1 MSLLNIYIMSVE
13 LSMIY
18 VKILV
23 IMFRKVLK
31 NNHFDSP

>member
-23 IMFRKVLK
+23 IMLERY
-31 NNHFDSP
+31 